1 MNGITAAAGV
11 AAATFAGGLVGLA
24 LQRMLPE
31 KVASGALR
39 DMTGAVAGLLT
50 LLTALVLGLL
60 IWTAYG
66 VYSGQSL
73 AVRSL
78 ATDLLKLDVALG
90 DYGPEAA
97 AGRSMLKDRVK
108 QTIDQVWGKRADK
121 NFVARSYGV
130 TIANW
135 HEREAFLNSLHPTTE
150 SQKQAL
156 AAATQAAN
164 SVAQTRLQMSLALTD
179 AVSRPLMFIVV
190 GWAVFIFVG
199 FGLMHASDA
208 SALVALAVGAL
219 AVATA
224 VYLVVDLSQPYSGL
238 FQVSPAPI
246 EEVLQQ
252 MGKEP

>member
-1 MNGITAAAGV
+1 MNGITAGACV

-24 LQRMLPE
+24 LHRVLPE
-31 KVASGALR
+31 KVAAGALR

-78 ATDLLKLDVALG
+78 AADILKLDVALA

-97 AGRSMLKDRVK
+97 AGRSMLQDRVK
-108 QTIDQVWGKRADK
+108 QTVDQVWGKQGDRD
-121 NFVARSYGV
+121 FVARSTGV

-135 HEREAFLNSLHPTTE
+135 HERQAFLNSLHPTTE
-150 SQKQAL
+150 AQKQAL
-156 AAATQAAN
+156 ATATQTAN
-164 SVAQTRLQMSLALTD
+164 SIAQTRLQMALALTD
-179 AVSRPLMFIVV
+179 AVSRPLVFIVV

-199 FGLMHASDA
+199 FGLMHTSDV
-208 SALVALAVGAL
+208 SALLALAVGSL

-224 VYLVVDLSQPYSGL
+224 VYLVVDLSQPYSGV

-252 MGKEP
+252 MGKES